1 MKGST
6 THYTLMYPFL
16 GEKVSLPSQHKFGP
30 YFQYPQQYFQAVPL
44 ERGKKGT
51 NILVN
56 KWKIIN
62 I

>member
-1 MKGST
+1 
-6 THYTLMYPFL
+6 MYPFL
-16 GEKVSLPSQHKFGP
+16 GEKVPLPSQHKFGP

-44 ERGKKGT
+44 ERGKKGK